1 MSAPDSVAL
10 AAAVVVLAALAVLP
24 WWVRRPVHRGRP
36 RARSR
41 RRDRGGQVGVDAAVA
56 LDILAA
62 AISAGASV
70 PTALAALGASM
81 PPAQG
86 LVLRRA
92 AAVLE
97 LGGDWE
103 AAWAEAGGE
112 FAPVARALQPAWVDG
127 VAPEE
132 LLAQAAASIRARR
145 LDAAKDAAARLGV
158 RLVLPMGACL
168 LPAFVLLG
176 IVPVLLSAG
185 GAFLP

>member
-1 MSAPDSVAL
+1 MSTLAL
-10 AAAVVVLAALAVLP
+10 VSLTALIVLAVLP
-24 WWVRRPVHRGRP
+24 WSLRRPARGR
-36 RARSR
+36 RSR
-41 RRDRGGQVGVDAAVA
+41 RWRAGRSGSSQPRVDPAVA

-62 AISAGASV
+62 AISAGAAV
-70 PTALAALGASM
+70 PSALAALGTAL
-81 PPAQG
+81 PGAQG
-86 LVLRRA
+86 EVLRRV

-103 AAWAEAGGE
+103 AAWAEAGTE
-112 FAPVARALQPAWVDG
+112 FTPMARALRPAWVDG
-127 VAPEE
+127 VAPED
-132 LLAQAAASIRARR
+132 LLSQAAASIRARR

-158 RLVLPMGACL
+158 RLVLPMGVCL